1 MIPNYL
7 IIGVQKGGTTSAQ
20 YTFSKHPEIFIAP
33 GEMHY
38 FDNKY
43 SKGLNWYKSQF
54 PKGKKTVG
62 EKTPKYIFK
71 SICIDRI
78 YRNIPKVKLVL
89 ILRDPV
95 KRFFSQLNME
105 HGNVSQQE
113 FNKIARQAIR
123 RRTNVLQR
131 GFYFEQIQHV
141 LSKFPRNQL
150 HIAISEHVKQNPKK
164 EYNKMFKFIGVS
176 ELDDVPYNT
185 NVHKRTY
192 KNAIQKVLQDRLVR
206 IYKPHNEKLF
216 QFLGFRVA
224 NWL

>member
-123 RRTNVLQR
+123 
-131 GFYFEQIQHV
+131 
-141 LSKFPRNQL
+141 
-150 HIAISEHVKQNPKK
+150 SEHFKQNPKK